1 MIYLDNAATT
11 KMAPEVLNAMLP
23 FMAEEYGNPGGVY
36 GLSTAAKKAINSARQ
51 TIADSLGAERGEIY
65 FTSGGTE
72 SDNWALI
79 GVAESYAEKGKHIIT
94 SAVEHHAVLH
104 TCKYLEKRGFEIT
117 YIGVEQNGMLD
128 MAALRRAIR
137 PDTILI
143 SVMFANNEVG
153 TLQPIKEIGEL
164 ASSKGILF
172 HTDAVQA
179 YGHVPIDVKEY
190 HIDLLSASGH
200 KFNGPKGIGFLYVNK
215 NVKLHSFMHGG
226 AQERGRRA
234 GTENV
239 PAIVGI
245 GAAVELAMEEMEKR
259 DKKVTELSAYLT
271 EKIKSEIPLCHLNG
285 HPLERLAN
293 NVNFSFDFVEGEAL
307 LILLDQKGI
316 CVSSGSACTSGA
328 TDPSHV
334 LLSMGFP
341 AERAKGALRMTLS
354 ADNTKEEMD
363 ETVEAIKTIV
373 EKVRGMSTRYAKYM
387 KEHQ

>member
-11 KMAPEVLNAMLP
+11 GMAPEVLDAMMPYLR
-23 FMAEEYGNPGGVY
+23 ENYGNPGGVY
-36 GLSTAAKKAINSARQ
+36 GFSVVAKKAVNEAREV
-51 TIADSLGAERGEIY
+51 IADSLGAERGEIY

-72 SDNWALI
+72 SDNWALV

-104 TCKYLEKRGFEIT
+104 TCKYLEKRGFEVS
-117 YIGVEQNGMLD
+117 YIGVDQNGMLD
-128 MAALRRAIR
+128 MTALRRAIR

-164 ASSKGILF
+164 AKERDILF

-179 YGHVPIDVKEY
+179 YGHVSIDVKEY

-200 KFNGPKGIGFLYVNK
+200 KLNGPKGIGFLYVNK

-239 PAIVGI
+239 PAIVGLK
-245 GAAVELAMEEMEKR
+245 AAVELAQKEMDGR
-259 DKKVTELSAYLT
+259 HKKVTELAAYLS
-271 EKIKSEIPLCHLNG
+271 EKIKAQIPLCHLNG
-285 HPLERLAN
+285 HPVERLAN

-334 LLSMGFP
+334 LMAMGFS

-363 ETVEAIKTIV
+363 QVTEAIKGIV
-373 EKVRGMSTRYAKYM
+373 ERVRGMSTQYARYM